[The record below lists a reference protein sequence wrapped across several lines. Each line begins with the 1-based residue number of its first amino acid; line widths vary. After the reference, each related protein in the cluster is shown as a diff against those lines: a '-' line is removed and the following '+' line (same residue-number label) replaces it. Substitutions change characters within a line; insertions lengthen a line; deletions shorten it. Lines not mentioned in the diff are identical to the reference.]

1 MRIIPRRR
9 LALVTAAAA
18 FSSTH
23 PPAAGAIGQSQV
35 YFPLSWTGRWSVE
48 RTLDSING
56 DAAAADFAWRAL
68 GGSGE
73 FVSGHT
79 ERYEHAFVLDEREQ
93 ASVADA
99 RTELS
104 SRNSQGTGHA
114 AEVQLTS
121 RGPTL
126 RYKRQTDRDWTELLL
141 ISETSLRTLSSYG
154 TIERWVVQSGGGQ
167 QRQQQQQLVVEMS
180 RSYRPINAQGFI
192 VGRET
197 ISTYDAS
204 GDLPEQPS
212 STSRSSL
219 TLRPTFRPLSDPV
232 SRQQAAG
239 VNDAK

>member
-56 DAAAADFAWRAL
+56 DAAAADSAWRAL

-99 RTELS
+99 LTELS

-114 AEVQLTS
+114 AGAIDKSQASSVTKADRSRLDRVTSRLRNLSPNAVQLRHCRALGS
-121 RGPTL
+121 
-126 RYKRQTDRDWTELLL
+126 TERRRAAAPAASTAAACGGDEPLL
-141 ISETSLRTLSSYG
+141 
-154 TIERWVVQSGGGQ
+154 
-167 QRQQQQQLVVEMS
+167 
-180 RSYRPINAQGFI
+180 RPISTGFY
-192 VGRET
+192 RRT
-197 ISTYDAS
+197 RDH
-204 GDLPEQPS
+204 LH
-212 STSRSSL
+212 L
-219 TLRPTFRPLSDPV
+219 
-232 SRQQAAG
+232 
-239 VNDAK
+239 